1 MSLPDLVIHPLVV
14 RTAHVVS
21 VEDLGGRIRRVRLEG
36 DELGAFVREGISHPA
51 FSAPGF
57 DDHIKLIFAGDGDIE
72 SALPRQHVD
81 GIEWTPA
88 EHRITRDYTPHS
100 VDPDSGAFSLD
111 FVLHGD
117 GPAVSWAQGAAPGSP
132 LSFVGPKSSQVL
144 PDEATSIVLIGDET
158 ALPAIHRFL
167 MERPLTVPAH
177 VVLMTAGTA
186 APPEFP
192 IGERDSLRLQRMPE
206 PDGDAIAALFD
217 EVSSAET
224 LGDTPFVWA
233 AAEARAL
240 LPLRRRLAGRVA
252 KSHRSITGYWHH
264 DHTQEDGETAPEL
277 PGPPVAWFAV
287 RAALQTGFLDALRQG
302 PRSTG
307 EVASALGVRDALD
320 PLASVLATAGLLV
333 RTDTGRWE
341 LTDLAVD
348 LVDDPHERDEYTGTQ
363 ADQVL
368 ALRHLADSLRDGP
381 PAWQV
386 DTGSSFAEAARTD
399 PEVAHHLEHESESLV
414 FLQHGLR
421 RVLRGLGG
429 QDTGGQD
436 IVVVG
441 PGADL
446 VTRLARGAVDGV
458 RTGAPDAPDEPV
470 DVVVSAMLLSHLDD
484 TSARKHLRELAGTA
498 TRALVIDSSVPDG
511 LSRSAA
517 ERALLRFVTTGRDA
531 RSRDAVGELARSAG
545 WTAGTRHALGWGVVA
560 DELVRD
566 ATDTARR

>member
-72 SALPRQHVD
+72 SALPRQLVD

-117 GPAVSWAQGAAPGSP
+117 GPAVSWAQGAAPGST

-167 MERPLTVPAH
+167 KERPLTVPAH
-177 VVLMTAGTA
+177 VVLMTVGTGT
-186 APPEFP
+186 PPELP
-192 IGERDSLRLQRMPE
+192 IGERDSLRLERMPE

-217 EVSSAET
+217 EVSSAEA

-240 LPLRRRLAGRVA
+240 LPLRRRLAGRMA
-252 KSHRSITGYWHH
+252 KPHRSITGYWHQEH
-264 DHTQEDGETAPEL
+264 SQEDSETAPEL
-277 PGPPVAWFAV
+277 PEPPVAWFAV

-302 PRSTG
+302 PRSTT
-307 EVASALGVRDALD
+307 EVASELGVRDVLD

-333 RTDTGRWE
+333 RTDSGRWE

-348 LVDDPHERDEYTGTQ
+348 LVDDAHERDEYTGTQ

-368 ALRHLADSLRDGP
+368 ALQHLADSLRDGL

-386 DTGSSFAEAARTD
+386 DTGSSFAESARTD
-399 PEVAHHLEHESESLV
+399 PEVAHHLEHESEPLV

-421 RVLRGLGG
+421 RVLQGL
-429 QDTGGQD
+429 GGQD

-446 VTRLARGAVDGV
+446 VTRLASGAMDGV
-458 RTGAPDAPDEPV
+458 RTDAPDEPV

-484 TSARKHLRELAGTA
+484 ESAKAHLRELAGTA
-498 TRALVIDSSVPDG
+498 SRALVIDSSVPDG
-511 LSRSAA
+511 LSSRLATG
-517 ERALLRFVTTGRDA
+517 RALLRFVTTGRDD
-531 RSRDAVGELARSAG
+531 RSRDAVGELARTAG
-545 WTAGTRHALGWGVVA
+545 WTAGARHALGWGVVA
-560 DELVRD
+560 DELIRD
-566 ATDTARR
+566 TTDTARR